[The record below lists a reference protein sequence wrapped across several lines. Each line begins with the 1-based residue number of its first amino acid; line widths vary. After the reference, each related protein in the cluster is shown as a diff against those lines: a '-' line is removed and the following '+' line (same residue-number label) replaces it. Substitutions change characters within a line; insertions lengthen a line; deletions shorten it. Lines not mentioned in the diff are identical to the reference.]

1 MCFQVADSEIEE
13 MFSYADADS
22 DGRINWAEFQ
32 TMINPT
38 QGPASRGKREQRKGV
53 TGKEVS
59 FHPETLSVT
68 GMLRQSQGVRSSR
81 VTPLGISGTH
91 VYASWADIG
100 LPVPVT
106 LPEPVP
112 GTRRRF

>member
-1 MCFQVADSEIEE
+1 
-13 MFSYADADS
+13 MFSYADADN

-32 TMINPT
+32 TMINPP
-38 QGPASRGKREQRKGV
+38 QGPASRASRGQRVQSKGV
-53 TGKEVS
+53 ALKEVS

-81 VTPLGISGTH
+81 VTQLELSDTH
-91 VYASWADIG
+91 VSASWADIG

-112 GTRRRF
+112 STRKRF

>member
-1 MCFQVADSEIEE
+1 MFQVSDSEIDA

-32 TMINPT
+32 TMINPP
-38 QGPASRGKREQRKGV
+38 QGPASRGQRGQRKGV
-53 TGKEVS
+53 TGNEVS

-68 GMLRQSQGVRSSR
+68 GMLRQSHGVRSSR
-81 VTPLGISGTH
+81 VTPLELSDTH
-91 VYASWADIG
+91 VSASWADIG

-106 LPEPVP
+106 LPEPDP
-112 GTRRRF
+112 STRKRF